1 MEKTHDCTSC
11 TGCNGGCPGCGGCD
25 HSLTMTQYRQALI
38 STIPGTVHQV
48 PYCHEDTRP
57 YYDLSP
63 ASCLMHRH
71 VGEQWVSYQHSL
83 AHYAGPWLYDE
94 NISCPTEER

>member
-1 MEKTHDCTSC
+1 QNDVTLKMPAFEWVHVQLHQQKGMISLSPPTI
-11 TGCNGGCPGCGGCD
+11 CN
-25 HSLTMTQYRQALI
+25 SA
-38 STIPGTVHQV
+38 
-48 PYCHEDTRP
+48 HEDTRS

-63 ASCLMHRH
+63 ASCLMHRQ

-83 AHYAGPWLYDE
+83 AHHAGPWLYDE